1 MEDES
6 GLDWIKLG
14 DGQASVAVSLTGP
27 VGYGWPAIVEISI
40 SAVKIQRE
48 PTLMNVADFIDAV
61 ELLHRNLSGV
71 AELESLEGD
80 FNLKL
85 SATSLGRIAVDANAY
100 EWVGGSFEYDFR
112 GKFEV
117 DQSYLPSLIHGLR
130 AQLKNR
136 APE

>member
-1 MEDES
+1 MHSES
-6 GLDWIKLG
+6 GHDWIKLG
-14 DGQASVAVSLTGP
+14 DGQANVAVTLTDP
-27 VGYGWPAIVEISI
+27 VGYGWPAIAKIHI
-40 SAVKIQRE
+40 DAVTIQRQ
-48 PTLMNVADFIDAV
+48 PTLVNLADFINAV
-61 ELLHRNLSGV
+61 EQLHRNLTGE

-85 SATSLGRIAVDANAY
+85 SATSSGGIAVDAHAY
-100 EWVGGSFEYDFR
+100 EWAGGSFEYDFR